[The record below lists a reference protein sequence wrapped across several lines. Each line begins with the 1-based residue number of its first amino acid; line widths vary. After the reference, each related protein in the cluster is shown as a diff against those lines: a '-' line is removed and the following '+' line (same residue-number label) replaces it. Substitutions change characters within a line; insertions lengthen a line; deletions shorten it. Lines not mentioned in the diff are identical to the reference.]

1 MTLHALGFAYSPV
14 ALPSSP
20 QAVPR
25 GLGAPPGRRR
35 IESAQRRREPGV
47 TTTSEPGPALLGDP
61 DLLPPGV
68 AARPPSPALAP
79 HPAAAPHPVGGP
91 AARAD
96 DDRFTRQFTA
106 EWIAL
111 LVGLAVL
118 AMLIAWSLFQAH
130 EAVDATERDRLR
142 VQARVVDDNVG
153 QQLDGMN
160 RALAS
165 VGEEFL
171 STPIHSVSTLLSVR
185 MKALSDAIPGVRSM
199 VLLDVDGNVVASSVD
214 TLLGRDFADRDY
226 FRAARAGRS
235 ARTLHVAAPLKT
247 SLGSYTVVF
256 AREIRAANGSF
267 VGAVAAALEPEYF
280 KVLMRSVLYA
290 PDMWIALGHGDGK
303 MFVTVPED
311 PRRIEGQSQPAFAA
325 IGRQRADDGA
335 ATIVIGAIGGSDET
349 RMTALGQIS
358 PPALQM
364 DRPLVIAVSR
374 ATPALFAAWRQQALA
389 DLTFFVVLGAGAAF
403 GLYRGQWRRKAYSL
417 LEASAERERRKNAQQ
432 LELALEGADLGL
444 WDWDIR
450 NDRFNH
456 NEVVRRELGYAPA
469 ELGDSG
475 SAWRNIVHRDDAER
489 LISSIEAHFRR
500 ESASYECEFRVRHKD
515 GHWVWLLSRG
525 KVVERDALDTPVR
538 MTGTHMDLTRRKST
552 EAEVQRSAEML
563 RRTGELANIGGW
575 ELDLATMRYDW
586 TEQVFRIHEVEP
598 GPTPRLEK
606 AMAHYPPE
614 GRPALL
620 AAIEAGAREG
630 TPWDLEL
637 PFVTA
642 RGNPRWVRSQGV
654 AVCEDGRP
662 VRLLGAFQDITE
674 KKNNALELHR
684 LNEELTRLS
693 TTDALTEV
701 GNRRLFDQ
709 TLKAEWM
716 RAARRQGPIGLLMID
731 VDHFKEYNDHYGHPA
746 GDAVLRQI
754 ARMVGESVRRG
765 GELVA
770 RYGGEEFALLLPG
783 ADLEA
788 ACAVAERCRQRVID
802 AKIEHRAST
811 TSAWLGVSI
820 GVASQ
825 LATAGVDCGALV
837 EIADA
842 ALYRAKRCGRG
853 RIEF

>member
-1 MTLHALGFAYSPV
+1 MTSHESGPV
-14 ALPSSP
+14 RPF
-20 QAVPR
+20 
-25 GLGAPPGRRR
+25 
-35 IESAQRRREPGV
+35 
-47 TTTSEPGPALLGDP
+47 
-61 DLLPPGV
+61 V
-68 AARPPSPALAP
+68 AARPPVARSGPARGASDARPANAP
-79 HPAAAPHPVGGP
+79 RRGHDVSGADTGSAALSDPDLLLPRAAAPSAKVLPDLDLGAAAAAGR
-91 AARAD
+91 ARAMTPGET
-96 DDRFTRQFTA
+96 RFSRQFTA
-106 EWIAL
+106 EWLAL

-118 AMLIAWSLFQAH
+118 GALIGWSLFKAH
-130 EAVDATERDRLR
+130 DALDATERDRLR

-153 QQLDGMN
+153 QQLDGMY

-165 VGEEFL
+165 VRGEFL
-171 STPIHSVSTLLSVR
+171 ATPVHSVSTLLSMR
-185 MKALSDAIPGVRSM
+185 LRALSDAIPGVRSM
-199 VLLDVDGNVVASSVD
+199 VLLDPDGTVVASSVG
-214 TLLGRDFADRDY
+214 TLLGRDFSDREY
-226 FRAARAGRS
+226 FRKARAGQG
-235 ARTLHVAAPLKT
+235 ADTLYVAPPLKT
-247 SLGSYTVVF
+247 VINSYTVVF
-256 AREIRAANGSF
+256 VRSIYTPNGAF
-267 VGAVAAALEPEYF
+267 AGAVAAALEPEYF

-290 PDMWIALGHGDGK
+290 PDMWVALGHGDGK
-303 MFVTVPED
+303 VFVTVPED
-311 PRRIEGQSQPAFAA
+311 PRRVEGESHPAIAA
-325 IGRQRADDGA
+325 IGQVRGA
-335 ATIVIGAIGGSDET
+335 TASETPIVIGTIGGSSER
-349 RMTALGQIS
+349 RMTALSQIS
-358 PPALQM
+358 PPSLAM
-364 DRPLVIAVSR
+364 DKPLVIAVSR
-374 ATPALFAAWRQQALA
+374 SLPELFAPWRKQALA
-389 DLTFFVVLGAGAAF
+389 NLTFFALLGAGAAF
-403 GLYRGQWRRKAYSL
+403 GLYRGQWRRKSYAL
-417 LEASAERERRKNAQQ
+417 LEASAERERRKTAEQ

-444 WDWDIR
+444 WDWDVR

-456 NEVVRRELGYAPA
+456 NEVVRRQLGYAPG

-475 SAWRNIVHRDDAER
+475 SAWRNIVHRDDAAR

-500 ESASYECEFRVRHKD
+500 ESAAYECEFRVRHKE

-538 MTGTHMDLTRRKST
+538 MTGTHMDLTRRKSA
-552 EAEVQRSAEML
+552 EADVQRSAEML

-575 ELDLATMRYDW
+575 ELDLASMRYDW
-586 TEQVFRIHEVEP
+586 TEQVFRIHELEA
-598 GPTPRLEK
+598 GPTPRLDE
-606 AMAHYPPE
+606 AMSHYPPE

-630 TPWDLEL
+630 KPWDLEL

-642 RGNPRWVRSQGV
+642 KGNPRWVRAQGV

-693 TTDALTEV
+693 TTDALTEI

-709 TLKAEWM
+709 TLKSEWL

-825 LATAGVDCGALV
+825 VATPTVDCGVLV